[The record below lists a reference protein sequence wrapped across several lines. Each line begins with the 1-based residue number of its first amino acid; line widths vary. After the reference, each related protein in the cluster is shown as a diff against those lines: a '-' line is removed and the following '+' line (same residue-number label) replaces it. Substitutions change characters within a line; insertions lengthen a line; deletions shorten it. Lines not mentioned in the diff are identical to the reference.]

1 MPPTPRVFLMR
12 HGQTEWSQSGQY
24 TGKTE
29 IPLTEKGQE
38 QVLATTQIV
47 YGPGKLIDPAH
58 LAKIF
63 VSPRIRASQTF
74 EILTDGEGPKEI
86 VEELSEWSY
95 GLYEGL
101 LTKQIRKARKERGLD
116 KEKEWDIWRDG
127 CEEGESP
134 QEVSSRLD
142 TLIAKIRDIQAPH
155 MDDGEP
161 ADVLLVAH
169 GHILRAFVKRWLG
182 YPLDFKLLLM
192 LEPGGVGI
200 VTYDHKSL
208 DEPAVLVGLGFPL
221 QEK

>member
-29 IPLTEKGQE
+29 IPLTEKGKE
-38 QVLATTQIV
+38 QVLATTKIV
-47 YGPGKLIDPAH
+47 YGPGKLIDPTH

-74 EILTDGEGPKEI
+74 EILTGGEGPKEI
-86 VEELSEWSY
+86 VEELAEWSY

-101 LTKQIRKARKERGLD
+101 LTKQIREARKERGLD

-127 CEEGESP
+127 CEEGESAK
-134 QEVSSRLD
+134 EVSSRLD
-142 TLIAKIRDIQAPH
+142 TLIAKIREIQAPH

-192 LEPGGVGI
+192 WEPGGVGI